1 MGGRLH
7 IAGALIAASLLP
19 ACTTAPQPAPMSP
32 PRAQQVVVPL
42 VQDRG
47 YALVPVSVNGSA
59 PLWFVLD
66 TAASSS
72 VISPATR
79 DLLRLERDGPV
90 DVTGAGGQSSYET
103 TKLRSLSVG
112 ELTATDVGA
121 VVVDL
126 KRFEATG
133 AGSRRLA
140 GILGHDFLRRYDF
153 AVDLP
158 RNVIRL
164 QPIGGPPLAA
174 SGAAC
179 VPNLADDPGWVV
191 IDVAVNGAPVRA
203 IVDTGAGRSV
213 FNWPAARAAGVTEST
228 PGVVRAT
235 TDAQGL
241 GTGAAVTYNH
251 SFADVR
257 AGATVFTRSQAR
269 IADLPVFASLGLA
282 KRAAVIL
289 GTNYV
294 TDRQMTVSYT
304 TDRVCFGQLSRRAAH
319 PHPLVRTR
327 PA

>member
-1 MGGRLH
+1 MTDGRH
-7 IAGALIAASLLP
+7 DIVGVLICASLLSACEETALRATP
-19 ACTTAPQPAPMSP
+19 ASL
-32 PRAQQVVVPL
+32 PRAGQVVVPL

-79 DLLRLERDGPV
+79 DLLRLERGGPV
-90 DVTGAGGQSSYET
+90 NVTGAGGEASYEA
-103 TKLRSLSVG
+103 TKLRSVSVG
-112 ELTATDVGA
+112 GLTATDVGA

-126 KRFEATG
+126 KPFEAKG
-133 AGSRRLA
+133 EGSRRLA

-153 AVDLP
+153 TVDLP

-164 QPIGGPPLAA
+164 QPVGGPALAA

-191 IDVAVNGAPVRA
+191 IDIAVNGAPVRA

-213 FNWPAARAAGVTEST
+213 FNWRAARAAGVAEST

-251 SFADVR
+251 AFADVR

-269 IADLPVFASLGLA
+269 IADLPVFVSLGLA
-282 KRAAVIL
+282 RRAAVIL
-289 GTNYV
+289 GTNYM
-294 TDRQMTVSYT
+294 TDREMTVSYT
-304 TDRVCFGQLSRRAAH
+304 TNRVCFG
-319 PHPLVRTR
+319 R
-327 PA
+327 PSI